1 MAVPKQY
8 EGLWRRRIIRRRNG
22 ASDVTTRVWWFQSA
36 RWHID
41 LRIPLDRPQV
51 ADLGVLA
58 GLSDARRAAFVR
70 QSGFAGITVVEG
82 RRCEWRPE
90 IAFPFVGDE
99 LDAGWMDFSE
109 PDALHEAGLDDSYDE
124 DWVRVPT
131 GPMRGL
137 RLTADDGAIA
147 YLLLSKDWGAWA
159 AGKPD
164 DRVTEGSVGEFSVL
178 QRIGEQWRV
187 AASNLPWREGCAA
200 AVPPHADWRVGD
212 TLALARP
219 WTIAAID

>member
-1 MAVPKQY
+1 MAVPKEYQ
-8 EGLWRRRIIRRRNG
+8 GLWRRRIIRRRNG
-22 ASDVTTRVWWFQSA
+22 DSDVTTRVWWFQSA

-41 LRIPLDRPQV
+41 LRIPLNRPQV

-58 GLSDARRAAFVR
+58 GLSDAQRAAFIR
-70 QSGFAGITVVEG
+70 QSGFAGATVVEG

-99 LDAGWMDFSE
+99 LDAGWMDFTG

-147 YLLLSKDWGAWA
+147 YLLLGETWGAWA
-159 AGKPD
+159 AGKPE
-164 DRVTEGSVGEFSVL
+164 DRFTDGSLGEFSVL

-200 AVPPHADWRVGD
+200 TVPPHTDWRVGD